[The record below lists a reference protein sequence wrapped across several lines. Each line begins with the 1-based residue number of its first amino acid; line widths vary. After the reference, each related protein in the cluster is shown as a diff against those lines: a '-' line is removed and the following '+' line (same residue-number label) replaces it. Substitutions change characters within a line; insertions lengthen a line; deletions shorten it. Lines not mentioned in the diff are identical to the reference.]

1 VAKRHKQL
9 SEQSDSLRKT
19 RKPKA
24 PKPEPKCKRI
34 GTKRSD
40 LRCKDPAGDIW
51 ASPFE
56 FNVYDAIKDKGDFTI
71 RRATERDSLA
81 YSTAIRGGRCTECG
95 CSTVVQDRSYT
106 PDLYL
111 VWKGVDRLTSGFYVE
126 VKGYLPGPK
135 RNLFRQVKAQ
145 HPHVDLRIVAQSDH
159 WVTKGKSRLSDWAK
173 RYKIKFHLWNGSLPE
188 DW

>member
-1 VAKRHKQL
+1 MAKTKEPRVK
-9 SEQSDSLRKT
+9 K
-19 RKPKA
+19 

-40 LRCKDPAGDIW
+40 LRCKDPKGDIW

-56 FNVYDAIKDKGDFTI
+56 FNVYDAILLKEGFTI
-71 RRATERDSLA
+71 RRAGDSDSLA
-81 YSTAIRGGRCTECG
+81 YGTAVRGGRCTKCG
-95 CSTVVQDRSYT
+95 CDTVIQERSYT

-111 VWKGVDRLTSGFYVE
+111 VRKGSARDTAGFYVE

-145 HPHVDLRIVAQSDH
+145 HPDVDLRIVAQSDH